1 MLCILNIS
9 NFVVQMLH
17 DRHGAV
23 LNFGQY
29 GSKKTT
35 TTTTYQLALFIF
47 AFQISAFDATPNH
60 ILGGNKLQRFNA
72 FFFTN
77 NTGSLIHI
85 SKKSI

>member
-29 GSKKTT
+29 GSKKT

-72 FFFTN
+72 FFLQITQVHSF
-77 NTGSLIHI
+77 I
-85 SKKSI
+85 

>member
-1 MLCILNIS
+1 
-9 NFVVQMLH
+9 MLH

-29 GSKKTT
+29 GSKKTTTTTT

-72 FFFTN
+72 FFY
-77 NTGSLIHI
+77 
-85 SKKSI
+85 K

>member
-23 LNFGQY
+23 FNFGQY
-29 GSKKTT
+29 GSKKT

-60 ILGGNKLQRFNA
+60 ILGGNYSVLML
-72 FFFTN
+72 FFTN
-77 NTGSLIHI
+77 NTGSLINI
-85 SKKSI
+85 RKKSI

>member
-1 MLCILNIS
+1 
-9 NFVVQMLH
+9 MLH

-23 LNFGQY
+23 FNFGQY

-35 TTTTYQLALFIF
+35 TTTTYQLALFII

-60 ILGGNKLQRFNA
+60 ILGGNYSVLML
-72 FFFTN
+72 FFTN

>member
-35 TTTTYQLALFIF
+35 TTTTTTYQLALFIF
-47 AFQISAFDATPNH
+47 AFQISAFDATSNH

-72 FFFTN
+72 FFY
-77 NTGSLIHI
+77 
-85 SKKSI
+85 K

>member
-1 MLCILNIS
+1 MLCILDIS

-72 FFFTN
+72 FFLQITQVHSF
-77 NTGSLIHI
+77 I
-85 SKKSI
+85 